1 MNYLKEIFFILGS
14 EKKSLP
20 LVILIILLGSF
31 LDLLSLSI
39 IAPFIIL
46 ISEPETVY
54 IKYGDNFLFSKFVNY
69 FNEVNLILVFG
80 ILLIIVFVFRSV
92 LSIYLKYWIL
102 KYTLKLRVKI
112 QSKLL
117 KSYQELPYVEYTSK
131 NNSYY
136 IESIT
141 SLVANF
147 TSNISAILNSI
158 SDFVI
163 MTFIWVYLLFMNFK
177 ITLIITFIL
186 ITSIFIYDLIFRVR
200 LRTYGQS
207 RSEGSKKMI
216 QSLMELINGFKEIKI
231 FNLDIFFQ
239 KKILK
244 GANTIADN
252 LIKSGAISS
261 APRYFFESLIVTCFV
276 TYSIFFNYFNFSS
289 TENFI
294 AQMSVF
300 GFAALKIIPA
310 ANQFTSNFV
319 TLRFGRFATS
329 RLYQDMTSEDM
340 HKLEKQFSNKEI
352 ISKNFDFKKLEIK
365 NLTFKYPSRQKNVIN
380 NISLKIEKGQLIGIK
395 GRSGVGKTTLVDL
408 IIGFLKPNSG
418 EILINE
424 EPLENSKNLW
434 RSKIAYIPQQT
445 LLIDDTIK
453 KNIALG
459 KNEEDINDSKL
470 KESLEKS
477 NLSIFVNSLQK
488 GIETII
494 GEKGVQ
500 LSGGQKQR
508 IALARAFYYD
518 REVFILD
525 EVTNSLDKTTEI
537 EILSQIELLKKD
549 KTIIIISHDINNLK
563 ICDEVFEL

>member
-231 FNLDIFFQ
+231 FNLDIFFS
-239 KKILK
+239 K
-244 GANTIADN
+244 
-252 LIKSGAISS
+252 
-261 APRYFFESLIVTCFV
+261 
-276 TYSIFFNYFNFSS
+276 
-289 TENFI
+289 ENFKR
-294 AQMSVF
+294 SEH
-300 GFAALKIIPA
+300 
-310 ANQFTSNFV
+310 N
-319 TLRFGRFATS
+319 S
-329 RLYQDMTSEDM
+329 R
-340 HKLEKQFSNKEI
+340 
-352 ISKNFDFKKLEIK
+352 
-365 NLTFKYPSRQKNVIN
+365 
-380 NISLKIEKGQLIGIK
+380 
-395 GRSGVGKTTLVDL
+395 
-408 IIGFLKPNSG
+408 
-418 EILINE
+418 
-424 EPLENSKNLW
+424 
-434 RSKIAYIPQQT
+434 
-445 LLIDDTIK
+445 
-453 KNIALG
+453 
-459 KNEEDINDSKL
+459 
-470 KESLEKS
+470 
-477 NLSIFVNSLQK
+477 
-488 GIETII
+488 
-494 GEKGVQ
+494 
-500 LSGGQKQR
+500 
-508 IALARAFYYD
+508 
-518 REVFILD
+518 
-525 EVTNSLDKTTEI
+525 
-537 EILSQIELLKKD
+537 
-549 KTIIIISHDINNLK
+549 
-563 ICDEVFEL
+563 